1 MSGLKSMSCVG
12 AVARSFV
19 IPLFLAMP
27 IGIASAQDSS
37 HQESSQP
44 APGTTPAKDATIKLK
59 AAGRLKASQA
69 KPKPRA
75 PAPVQRVTPAPA
87 VSALSA
93 NELAKRSSAEMES
106 LIAAQRRMT
115 GNAATSEMAR
125 RNLGLISIAAANRIL
140 AAEALG
146 RGGEAATYTAMIKA
160 SLADTLWR
168 VTQLVREEPARAQA
182 ALGLFHANGILVTA
196 DPAKSCDFFAK
207 SATAGQTDAAFRAA
221 QCVEKTQPE
230 LAQQWLEQAAIGGNP
245 AAEEKM
251 GRACIEGAKLDAECA
266 KRWLQSAA
274 AQGRVSATSVLA
286 WLYVREGTP
295 ESLSLASNLYRTAA
309 EAGDFAA
316 QNNLGEFY
324 ETGRGTAKDPV
335 QALGW
340 YRRSAA
346 GGFAPGQFN
355 LARLL
360 AYGLGTERDTAAAR
374 DWASKAQAQGITQA
388 TELLKLIADA
398 EASAK

>member
-1 MSGLKSMSCVG
+1 MSELKSVSCAG
-12 AVARSFV
+12 VAARTLV
-19 IPLFLAMP
+19 ILLVLTMP
-27 IGIASAQDSS
+27 IGIAFA
-37 HQESSQP
+37 QESSPRESGQP
-44 APGTTPAKDATIKLK
+44 AAQTIPVFDTPIKLK
-59 AAGRLKASQA
+59 AAGTLRLSRT
-69 KPKPRA
+69 RA
-75 PAPVQRVTPAPA
+75 
-87 VSALSA
+87 SALSPD
-93 NELAKRSSAEMES
+93 ELANRSAAEMES
-106 LIAAQRRMT
+106 LIAVQRKMT
-115 GNAATSEMAR
+115 QSAATNETAR
-125 RNLGLISIAAANRIL
+125 RNLGLISIEAAIRIL

-146 RGGEAATYTAMIKA
+146 SAREANTYTTLINA
-160 SLADTLWR
+160 SLADTLGR
-168 VTQLVREEPARAQA
+168 VTQLVREVPARAQA

-196 DPAKSCDFFAK
+196 EPAKSCDFFAK

-221 QCVEKTQPE
+221 LCVEKAQPDR
-230 LAQQWLEQAAIGGNP
+230 AQQWLEQAARGGNP

-251 GRACIEGAKLDAECA
+251 GRACIEAAKPDAECA

-295 ESLSLASNLYRTAA
+295 ESLSRASSLYRTAA

-316 QNNLGEFY
+316 QNNLGELF
-324 ETGRGTAKDPV
+324 ETGRGTPKDPV

-340 YRRSAA
+340 YQRSAV

-360 AYGLGTERDTAAAR
+360 AFGLGTERDTAAAR
-374 DWASKAQAQGITQA
+374 DWAGKAQAQGIAQA
-388 TELLKLIADA
+388 AELLKLIADA